1 MEERRAMLF
10 AVSSICEEEATRDSV
25 NAEFSLSSSSRSV
38 RPTLSPDALQVLTE
52 VAMKQLELVAH
63 DLQHFARHAGRRT
76 ISPEDV
82 MLVARRQAGLVQK
95 LQVFQRQHGMTTNT
109 AAKKRKRKDSFD

>member
-10 AVSSICEEEATRDSV
+10 AVNTICEAEATRECL
-25 NAEFSLSSSSRSV
+25 NAEMSSNSRL
-38 RPTLSPDALQVLTE
+38 RPTLSADALEVLTE

-63 DLQHFARHAGRRT
+63 DIQHFAHHAGRRT

-82 MLVARRQAGLVQK
+82 MLCARRQLSIVQQ
-95 LQVFQRQHGMTTNT
+95 LQDFQRNT
-109 AAKKRKRKDSFD
+109 FLAQPKKRKRPTD